1 MTANPRNPALSDIG
15 DGAMPE
21 GMEGLLKQL
30 VWEDV
35 DEICTRCVAPVFGG
49 KMIVVEISP
58 GSGEYSAGIDLGG
71 LCFRLIQDAYDDNGF
86 RYSAPKN
93 FGSIDAAKAA
103 AQSDYT
109 ARVLSAVDPDEIT
122 RLRAALADAQ
132 AVGFAAGVEAA
143 AKRVG
148 FTECPACGGE
158 GWEIYDHEEHDCQTC
173 FGRGVVPH
181 LDKSALTPPDAT
193 AAAAMVLLGV
203 WPTDVS
209 FDAAFNACAA
219 SYHGGDQMQDVM
231 DRTRATVSAA
241 LRAIAGDTP

>member
-103 AQSDYT
+103 AQADYT

-132 AVGFAAGVEAA
+132 AVGFAVGVEAA
-143 AKRVG
+143 KTAVSLNAWKYGGDDAYSVG
-148 FTECPACGGE
+148 MDVGARQQNEQDLAA
-158 GWEIYDHEEHDCQTC
+158 I
-173 FGRGVVPH
+173 R
-181 LDKSALTPPDAT
+181 ALTPPDLT
-193 AAAAMVLLGV
+193 AAAARVLLDDMDKSAV
-203 WPTDVS
+203 DHP
-209 FDAAFNACAA
+209 DAVARWGKANEAMGRDAGA
-219 SYHGGDQMQDVM
+219 W
-231 DRTRATVSAA
+231 RALMTG
-241 LRAIAGDTP
+241 LLAIAGDTP

>member
-122 RLRAALADAQ
+122 RLRADLAEAQ
-132 AVGFAAGVEAA
+132 AKIARLTEA
-143 AKRVG
+143 
-148 FTECPACGGE
+148 
-158 GWEIYDHEEHDCQTC
+158 
-173 FGRGVVPH
+173 
-181 LDKSALTPPDAT
+181 L
-193 AAAAMVLLGV
+193 
-203 WPTDVS
+203 
-209 FDAAFNACAA
+209 
-219 SYHGGDQMQDVM
+219 
-231 DRTRATVSAA
+231 
-241 LRAIAGDTP
+241 AIAGPIALKVFDYHLFTLDAEDQRKVETIRAALQENANE

>member
-103 AQSDYT
+103 AQADYT

-122 RLRAALADAQ
+122 RLRAARAEL
-132 AVGFAAGVEAA
+132 EAA
-143 AKRVG
+143 VAAERERMG
-148 FTECPACGGE
+148 PIAD
-158 GWEIYDHEEHDCQTC
+158 I
-173 FGRGVVPH
+173 
-181 LDKSALTPPDAT
+181 LPDAVI
-193 AAAAMVLLGV
+193 AAEKAMLKFPQPNYVISKWAEETGEVTKDLIHVAEGRQTFEKLRGEIVQSLAMLHRLLV
-203 WPTDVS
+203 E
-209 FDAAFNACAA
+209 
-219 SYHGGDQMQDVM
+219 GDQVHGLPPI
-231 DRTRATVSAA
+231 A
-241 LRAIAGDTP
+241 LALQENANG